1 MDQIVI
7 TRRLTSPF
15 LQALPP
21 QVEEFD
27 AYIYAIVKRKPGM
40 DLENEE
46 FGKDVR
52 IDPAIL
58 KLKTGTITAVIPKDI
73 NNGIESIDDIDEDWF
88 EALEAAF
95 ISLIYGCLP

>member
-1 MDQIVI
+1 MEAIEI
-7 TRRLTSPF
+7 TRRITSPF

-27 AYIYAIVKRKPGM
+27 AYIYAVVGRKEGK
-40 DLENEE
+40 DITGE

-58 KLKTGTITAVIPKDI
+58 RLSQGIITCTIPYNI
-73 NNGIESIDDIDEDWF
+73 NHGIETIDDLEEDWF
-88 EALEAAF
+88 EAVQAAF
-95 ISLIYGCLP
+95 LALVHGCLI